1 MKNKKIHYAWFILLA
16 VILIRGFAGG
26 GINTTSGLFLAPVS
40 EDIGVGVGTLSI
52 YLSITSIVLVLFLP
66 LAGKLIHRYDIR
78 LLAVA
83 GAFLQALSFAAFGLL
98 NSVYGWYLLA
108 IPQAVGA
115 ALIVNLL
122 GPIMINRWFAKDT
135 GLILGI
141 QMACVGVFGAV
152 LQPVTASV
160 IAQNGWRSAYFLI
173 GGLSFV
179 VVSVTGVFLLR
190 NTPKDSGLSA
200 YGSEERPDEWAGM
213 PAADKKTSS
222 TESGNA
228 VQISEKTALK
238 SISFYLLLLFM
249 ISLTGVGVFTQ
260 HIPTYGR
267 LIGFSA
273 QQTGWAL
280 SFASI
285 GNAVGS
291 IAIGFISDRIGG
303 LKTCFGIIVLG
314 ITAVVIFLISPGG
327 FWLFGAAALLH
338 GLVSSSI
345 MVLSP
350 LLTIVFFGQR
360 DYEKIY
366 AKVAMGAPIASIL
379 LIPAYGFI
387 YDWMNNYVPVLI
399 GMIVL
404 LLLAAV
410 CIAAGWKN
418 RCDESGCPTWGHRS

>member
-1 MKNKKIHYAWFILLA
+1 MAKKKIHYAWIILLA

-40 EDIGVGVGTLSI
+40 EEIGIGVGMLSI
-52 YLSITSIVLVLFLP
+52 YLSITSIILVFFLP

-83 GAFLQALSFAAFGLL
+83 GAFLQALSFAAFGFL
-98 NSVYGWYLLA
+98 NNVYGWYLLA
-108 IPQAVGA
+108 IPQAIGA

-122 GPIMINRWFAKDT
+122 GPIMINRWFAKNT
-135 GLILGI
+135 GLMLGI
-141 QMACVGVFGAV
+141 QMACVGLFGAV
-152 LQPVTASV
+152 LQPVTANI
-160 IAQNGWRSAYFLI
+160 IAADGWRSAYFLI
-173 GGLSFV
+173 GGLTFV
-179 VVSVTGVFLLR
+179 VVSVTAVFLLR
-190 NTPKDSGLSA
+190 NTPKDSGLAA
-200 YGSEERPDEWAGM
+200 YGSEARDGAQDGTSKKEEAAAKSG
-213 PAADKKTSS
+213 PAPAL
-222 TESGNA
+222 
-228 VQISEKTALK
+228 QISEKTAIK

-267 LIGFSA
+267 LIGFTA

-291 IAIGFISDRIGG
+291 VAIGFISDRIGG
-303 LKTCFGIIVLG
+303 LKTCYGIIALG
-314 ITAVVIFLISPGG
+314 IAAVVLFLISPGS
-327 FWLFGAAALLH
+327 FWLFSAAALMH
-338 GLVSSSI
+338 GLVSASI

-350 LLTIVFFGQR
+350 LLTIVFYGQK

-366 AKVAMGAPIASIL
+366 SKVAMGAPIASIL
-379 LIPAYGFI
+379 LIPAYGFV
-387 YDWMNNYVPVLI
+387 YDLMNNYVPVLI
-399 GMIVL
+399 GMIAL
-404 LLLAAV
+404 LLVAAV

-418 RCDESGCPTWGHRS
+418 RCDENGCPTWGRRS

>member
-1 MKNKKIHYAWFILLA
+1 MGKRKLHYAWIILLA

-40 EDIGVGVGTLSI
+40 EEIGVGVGTLSI

-66 LAGKLIHRYDIR
+66 LAGKLIHRFDIR
-78 LLAVA
+78 MLAVA
-83 GAFLQALSFAAFGLL
+83 GAFLQALSFAAFGFL

-122 GPIMINRWFAKDT
+122 GPIMINRWFAKNT
-135 GLILGI
+135 GLMLGI
-141 QMACVGVFGAV
+141 QMACVGLFGAV
-152 LQPVTASV
+152 LQPVTAGI
-160 IAQNGWRSAYFLI
+160 IAADGWRRAYFMI
-173 GGLSFV
+173 GGLAFV
-179 VVSVTGVFLLR
+179 IVTVTAVLLLR
-190 NTPKDSGLSA
+190 DEPQDMGLSA
-200 YGSEERPDEWAGM
+200 YGSEESGMQWTGTKAQQPDEHKPEGKHAEG
-213 PAADKKTSS
+213 
-222 TESGNA
+222 
-228 VQISEKTALK
+228 VQISEKTAVK

-249 ISLTGVGVFTQ
+249 ISLTGFGVFTQ

-280 SFASI
+280 SFASV
-285 GNAVGS
+285 GNAIGS
-291 IAIGFISDRIGG
+291 VAIGFISDRIGG
-303 LKTCFGIIVLG
+303 LKTCYGIIVLG
-314 ITAVVIFLISPGG
+314 LAAVVVFLLSPAG
-327 FWLFGAAALLH
+327 FVLFAAAAFLH

-350 LLTIVFFGQR
+350 LLTIIFYGQQ

-366 AKVAMGAPIASIL
+366 SKVAMGAPIASIL

-387 YDWMNNYVPVLI
+387 YDWTNNYVPVLI
-399 GMIVL
+399 GMMVL
-404 LLLAAV
+404 LVAAFI
-410 CIAAGWKN
+410 CIAVGWKN
-418 RCDESGCPTWGHRS
+418 RCDENGCPTWHR

>member
-1 MKNKKIHYAWFILLA
+1 MGKRKLHYAWFILLA

-40 EDIGVGVGTLSI
+40 EEIGVGVGTLSI

-66 LAGKLIHRYDIR
+66 LAGKLIHRFDIR
-78 LLAVA
+78 MLAVA
-83 GAFLQALSFAAFGLL
+83 GAFLQALSFAAFGFL

-122 GPIMINRWFAKDT
+122 GPIMINRWFAKNT
-135 GLILGI
+135 GLMLGI
-141 QMACVGVFGAV
+141 QMACVGLFGAV
-152 LQPVTASV
+152 LQPVTAGI
-160 IAQNGWRSAYFLI
+160 IASDGWRRAYFMI
-173 GGLSFV
+173 GGLAFV
-179 VVSVTGVFLLR
+179 VVTITAVLLLR
-190 NTPKDSGLSA
+190 DEPQDMGLSA
-200 YGSEERPDEWAGM
+200 YGSEEDGMQWTGAKTQQPDGHKPKEER
-213 PAADKKTSS
+213 
-222 TESGNA
+222 TEG
-228 VQISEKTALK
+228 VQISEKTAVK

-249 ISLTGVGVFTQ
+249 ISLTGFGVFTQ

-280 SFASI
+280 SFASV
-285 GNAVGS
+285 GNAIGS
-291 IAIGFISDRIGG
+291 VAIGFISDRIGG
-303 LKTCFGIIVLG
+303 LKTCYGIIVLG
-314 ITAVVIFLISPGG
+314 IAAVVVFLLSPAS
-327 FWLFGAAALLH
+327 FMLFASAAFLH

-350 LLTIVFFGQR
+350 LLTIVFYGQQ

-366 AKVAMGAPIASIL
+366 SKVAMGAPIASIL

-387 YDWMNNYVPVLI
+387 YDWTHNYVPVLI

-404 LLLAAV
+404 LVAAFI
-410 CIAAGWKN
+410 CIAVGWKN
-418 RCDESGCPTWGHRS
+418 RCDENGCPTWHR

>member
-1 MKNKKIHYAWFILLA
+1 MAKKKIHYAWIILLA

-40 EDIGVGVGTLSI
+40 EEIGVGVGTLSI
-52 YLSITSIVLVLFLP
+52 YLSITSIILVFFLP
-66 LAGKLIHRYDIR
+66 VAGKLIHRYDIR

-83 GAFLQALSFAAFGLL
+83 GAFLQALSFAAFGFL
-98 NSVYGWYLLA
+98 NNVYGWYLLA

-122 GPIMINRWFAKDT
+122 GPIMINRWFAKNT
-135 GLILGI
+135 GLMLGI
-141 QMACVGVFGAV
+141 QMACVGLFGAV
-152 LQPVTASV
+152 LQPVTANI
-160 IAQNGWRSAYFLI
+160 IADNGWRSAYFLI
-173 GGLSFV
+173 GGLTFV
-179 VVSVTGVFLLR
+179 VVSVTAVFLLR
-190 NTPKDSGLSA
+190 NTPKDAGLAA
-200 YGSEERPDEWAGM
+200 YGSEARDGTSKKEES
-213 PAADKKTSS
+213 AA
-222 TESGNA
+222 ESGPA
-228 VQISEKTALK
+228 PSLQISEKTALK

-267 LIGFSA
+267 LIGFTA

-291 IAIGFISDRIGG
+291 VAIGFISDRIGG
-303 LKTCFGIIVLG
+303 LKTCYGIIALG
-314 ITAVVIFLISPGG
+314 IAAVVLFLISPGS
-327 FWLFGAAALLH
+327 FWLFSAAALMH
-338 GLVSSSI
+338 GLVSASI

-350 LLTIVFFGQR
+350 LLTIVFYGQK

-366 AKVAMGAPIASIL
+366 SKVAMGAPIASIL
-379 LIPAYGFI
+379 LIPAYGFV
-387 YDWMNNYVPVLI
+387 YDLMNNYVPVLI

-404 LLLAAV
+404 LLVAAV

-418 RCDESGCPTWGHRS
+418 RCDENGCPTWGRRS